1 MLKRIGKKY
10 NTVKI
15 GECYECEND
24 IVYGADYYDFN
35 GEYVCLD
42 CIKYYVDS
50 HLKIAECY
58 PEE

>member
-15 GECYECEND
+15 GECCECGCD
-24 IVYGADYYDFN
+24 IVKEADHYDFN

-42 CIKYYVDS
+42 CIKHYVDS
-50 HLKIAECY
+50 HVRFASED
-58 PEE
+58 